1 MSGPLVGIKVLDFGR
16 AAVGPVA
23 AQYLGMLGADVIKI
37 EPPEGDPVRHVAT
50 KKKGMGTTFLGN
62 NLNKRGIVLNL
73 RDPHD
78 RDLALRLIQWA
89 DVVIENFRSKEVM
102 EKLGLG
108 YRILSALNPRLIYLS
123 SGAYGNTGPMQGM
136 TSNEWYGQASS
147 GATSV
152 TGAEDGAPEFV
163 RGIAQFDWNGAM
175 INLEAV
181 LTALYVREKT
191 GRGLMIETS
200 QFQSSLV
207 AGTTRFAEYFA
218 TGQAPG
224 PMGSARPNI
233 VPDQAF
239 ATADGYVSVSVP
251 HEGFWKKL
259 CEALGRPDLTADPRF
274 ATNTARVINYGVLGP
289 LLAAIFREKPTAYW
303 LWLLRRHD
311 VPCGQYCDDDLVS
324 NLLLQHPQVRANAM
338 MTVVNS
344 QWGPINSSPPH
355 WRFSKTP
362 ASIARPSPALDEHHQ
377 EIVQQVEREVP
388 AGGALRSAS
397 SVATQARGET
407 LALAGLK
414 VIDVSQGVS
423 GPLCS
428 MQLGDLGANVIK
440 VEPPAGDWLRNIGP
454 FVGSESALFVQLN
467 RNKWSM
473 ALDLKTSAGKEV
485 FHRLVAE
492 ADVVLEGYRPGVM
505 ERLGFGYD
513 TVAAMTPRVVYCS
526 ISAFGREGPL
536 ANQPGTELAIQ
547 SLVGVNRQLGRA
559 GAPPLRTGFD
569 LASTEAAF
577 AAFQGILAALLW
589 RTRSGEGQHVEISL
603 LGSLIAASQW
613 QLTAEND
620 PDEWAGRQLT
630 GYTEAPDS
638 GFQLRDGRVLFSLR
652 GDGEGWDR
660 FFITIGR
667 LDLAA
672 DPRFAIGNLL
682 VINRDLEEVIRDDL
696 KQWSVEDL
704 RHLIQDELGGTITPL
719 QTLHT
724 VIESEQVAATGA
736 VQTLE
741 HPGCGPVQTLSPPWH
756 FSEPLA
762 ALRRS
767 APLRGQHTDEILRDH
782 GYTQEEIGTLRAQRV
797 VR

>member
-23 AQYLGMLGADVIKI
+23 AQYLGMLGAEVIKI

-62 NLNKRGIVLNL
+62 NLTKRGIVLNL
-73 RDPHD
+73 RDPPD
-78 RDLALRLIQWA
+78 RDLALRLIHWA

-108 YRILSALNPRLIYLS
+108 YHILSALNPRLIYLS
-123 SGAYGNTGPMQGM
+123 SGAYGNTGPMRGM

-152 TGAEDGAPEFV
+152 TGAEGGLPELV

-181 LTALYVREKT
+181 LTALYVREQT

-218 TGQAPG
+218 TGQVPG
-224 PMGSARPNI
+224 PMGSARPNL

-239 ATADGYVSVSVP
+239 ATADGYVNVSVP
-251 HEGFWKKL
+251 HEGFWQKL
-259 CEALGRPDLTADPRF
+259 CEALERPDLIAEPRF
-274 ATNTARVINYGVLGP
+274 ATNTARVTNRSVLTP
-289 LLAAIFREKPTAYW
+289 LLAALFREQPTAYW
-303 LWLLRRHD
+303 LWRLRKHD
-311 VPCGQYCDDDLVS
+311 VPCGQYFDDDLVS
-324 NLLLQHPQVRANAM
+324 NILLHHPQVRANAM

-344 QWGPINSSPPH
+344 QWGPINSSTPH

-362 ASIARPSPALDEHHQ
+362 ASITRPSPALDEHHQ
-377 EIVQQVEREVP
+377 EIAQQVEREIS
-388 AGGALRSAS
+388 LRDELSTASAA
-397 SVATQARGET
+397 ATKARGEA

-428 MQLGDLGANVIK
+428 MQLGDLGADVIK
-440 VEPPAGDWLRNIGP
+440 VEPPAGDWLRHIGP
-454 FVGSESALFVQLN
+454 FVGPESALFLQLN
-467 RNKWSM
+467 RNKRGV
-473 ALDLKTSAGKEV
+473 ALDLKTSAGKAIFV
-485 FHRLVAE
+485 RLVAE

-505 ERLGFGYD
+505 ERLGLGYE
-513 TVAAMTPRVVYCS
+513 TVTAVNPRIVYCS

-536 ANQPGTELAIQ
+536 ANQPGTELTIQ
-547 SLVGVNRQLGRA
+547 SLVGVNRQLGRV

-577 AAFQGILAALLW
+577 AAFQGIVAALLW
-589 RTRSGEGQHVEISL
+589 RARSGEGQHVEISL

-613 QLTAEND
+613 QLAAEND
-620 PDEWAGRQLT
+620 PDKWAGRQIT
-630 GYTEAPDS
+630 GYSEAPDS

-660 FFITIGR
+660 FFIAIGR
-667 LDLAA
+667 PDLAA
-672 DPRFAIGNLL
+672 DPRFAVGNLL

-696 KQWSVEDL
+696 QQWSGEDL
-704 RHLIQDELGGTITPL
+704 RRLVQDELGGTITPL
-719 QTLHT
+719 QTLRS
-724 VIESEQVAATGA
+724 VMQSEQVAATGA

-741 HPGCGPVQTLSPPWH
+741 HPVCGPVQTLSPPWH
-756 FSEPLA
+756 FSEPLT
-762 ALRRS
+762 ALRRP
-767 APLRGQHTDEILRDH
+767 APLLGQHTDEILRDH
-782 GYTQEEIGTLRAQRV
+782 SYTQEDLATFQAQRV
-797 VR
+797 VK